1 MDILVTGNA
10 GFIGKVLCKK
20 LTTDGHTIFGMD
32 YLSGYDITNM
42 DTFKNVKKADI
53 IIHLAAKSFVPDS
66 FNNPG
71 SFYKT
76 NILGTLNVL
85 ETARIT
91 KAKVIFFSSY
101 IYGNPQNL
109 PVTETH
115 SINPHNPYA
124 QSKYI
129 GEELCRGYFRD
140 FGVPVTVFRPFN
152 IYGNGQ
158 NENFLIPTILKQ
170 IKSGTVNLA
179 DPNPK
184 RDYIHVNDIADAVV
198 CAVNKNFNG
207 FEIFNLGTG
216 VSYSVDELVNI
227 IKKFSK
233 FEFTAHYKK
242 QVRQLEINDCYA
254 DTNKAKTLLGWEAKI
269 NLEEGIKNLLNELD
283 L

>member
-1 MDILVTGNA
+1 MDILVTGNS

-66 FNNPG
+66 FNNPS

-101 IYGNPQNL
+101 IYGNPQSL
-109 PVTETH
+109 LITENH
-115 SINPHNPYA
+115 PINPHNPYA

-152 IYGNGQ
+152 IYDNGQ

-170 IKSGTVNLA
+170 IKSETVNLA

-198 CAVNKNFNG
+198 CAVNKNLNG

-269 NLEEGIKNLLNELD
+269 NLEEGIENLLNELD